1 MFIEDSTMRWQGEA
15 GSKNIED
22 ARRLKG
28 PAMVGGGGLLA
39 VILAVVFT
47 LMRGGDAQ
55 QALQV
60 GVQQLQQ
67 QQQLQAAADIETEG
81 DVNPEEDPAYQF
93 TAVVLRCTEDVW
105 NELFPKMIGKAYQEP
120 KLTVYRGVVK
130 SACGQATS
138 AVGPFYCP
146 GDMKVYLDLTFFDEM
161 RTKFNAGGDF
171 ACAYVIAHEVGHH
184 VQNLLGLSMDVQR
197 RQAQVSKVE
206 ANNLSVRL
214 ELQADLLAGVWAHHA
229 QKKMRILEDGDIGEA
244 IRAAQAIGDDT
255 LQRQAQ
261 GRVVPDA
268 FTHGTSDQRIR
279 WFTHGLETGNVEDL
293 NLLFELPYDKL

>member
-1 MFIEDSTMRWQGEA
+1 MRWQGEQ
-15 GSKNIED
+15 GSKNMED
-22 ARRLKG
+22 ARGARG
-28 PAMVGGGGLLA
+28 TAMVGGGGILV

-47 LMRGGDAQ
+47 LLRGGDPQ

-67 QQQLQAAADIETEG
+67 QQRQAAAAIETQG
-81 DVNPEEDPAYQF
+81 NINPEEDEAYQF
-93 TAVVLRCTEDVW
+93 TSVVLRYTEDVW
-105 NELFPKMIGKAYQEP
+105 NQLFPQLIGKDYQEP
-120 KLTVYRGVVK
+120 KLKVFRGVVD
-130 SACGQATS
+130 SACGQASS

-146 GDMKVYLDLTFFDEM
+146 GDMKVYLDLSFFDEL

-197 RQAQVSKVE
+197 QQARSSKVE

-214 ELQADLLAGVWAHHA
+214 ELQADFLAGVWAHHA
-229 QKKMRILEDGDIGEA
+229 QKQMRILEDGDIGEA

-268 FTHGTSDQRIR
+268 FTHGTSEQRIR
-279 WFTHGLETGNVEDL
+279 WFSHGLKTGNLEDL
-293 NLLFELPYDKL
+293 NLLFSLPYEEL